1 MNDVVVGIDFSDC
14 SLNAL
19 EHAAALAQKTG
30 HNLLMVFVNNPN
42 RSTSLLSG
50 TVDVIS
56 EAKRKLSNLESKYAK
71 QYPDLT
77 ISYNIREGKVFDRI
91 CAQAEEVDAYAI
103 FVGTHG
109 ASGFEEFWIGSN
121 AQKIVSMSPCPIF
134 TIRDSRAILDDLE
147 QIVFPVDS
155 SLETRQKAPFAAEI
169 ARAFGAKVYIL
180 KLYTTNVEAVRLTVD
195 AYALQA
201 KKYFDDQGVETIME
215 TKEVDNITNGTL
227 DFAREIDANLITIM
241 TEQEKTAMN
250 FFLGTFANQMINHSE
265 IPVLSIRPKE
275 YIRTL
280 SR

>member
-19 EHAAALAQKTG
+19 EHAAGLAQKTG
-30 HNLLMVFVNNPN
+30 HDLLMVFVNNPN
-42 RSTSLLSG
+42 RSTSLLGG

-56 EAKRKLSNLESKYAK
+56 EAKQKLSDLEERYVK
-71 QYPDLT
+71 QYPDLK

-91 CAQAEEVDAYAI
+91 CAQAEEVNAYAI
-103 FVGTHG
+103 VVGTHG

-134 TIRDSRAILDDLE
+134 TIRDSRAIHNDLE
-147 QIVFPVDS
+147 QIIFPVDS

-169 ARAFGAKVYIL
+169 ARAFKAKVYIL

-201 KKYFDDQGVETIME
+201 KKYFDDEGVETVIE
-215 TKEVDNITNGTL
+215 AKEVDNITNGTL
-227 DFAREIDANLITIM
+227 DFAREVDANLITIM